1 MVSTLERDVMENQP
15 LEEDA
20 KKAVEQLGLS
30 ESNYTVIEGVGQGC
44 PAGPIYRPQADIS
57 NLFLPMVEATLNHLE
72 QRSGKERAF
81 AYFRTRLSD
90 FLHSEAL
97 KLDGFEYAK
106 EVGELVESIGDDT
119 DNKEDYDRFFRSF
132 FRSCLVRTHSQLVQ
146 RCTMTLKT
154 SSVKIR
160 LNFSRCWIFRRFIGR
175 DKAGVDSG
183 FFEIAY
189 LGC

>member
-1 MVSTLERDVMENQP
+1 MENQP

-57 NLFLPMVEATLNHLE
+57 NLFLPVVEATLNHLE
-72 QRSGKERAF
+72 QRSGKEQAF

-90 FLHSEAL
+90 FFHSEAL

-106 EVGELVESIGDDT
+106 EVGDLVKSIGDNT
-119 DNKEDYDRFFRSF
+119 DNKEDYDQFFRSF
-132 FRSCLVRTHSQLVQ
+132 FRSCLVAYTFAARAKMHDDAKNLVSKNPIKFFALLDIFDDLSEE
-146 RCTMTLKT
+146 TKMGL
-154 SSVKIR
+154 IR
-160 LNFSRCWIFRRFIGR
+160 DFSRLHIW
-175 DKAGVDSG
+175 DV
-183 FFEIAY
+183 E
-189 LGC
+189 

>member
-1 MVSTLERDVMENQP
+1 MENQP

-57 NLFLPMVEATLNHLE
+57 NLFLPVVEATLNHLE

-81 AYFRTRLSD
+81 AYFRMRLSD
-90 FLHSEAL
+90 FFHSEAL

-106 EVGELVESIGDDT
+106 EVGELVESIGDNT
-119 DNKEDYDRFFRSF
+119 DNKEDYDRCFRRFFRSW
-132 FRSCLVRTHSQLVQ
+132 LVAYTFAARVKMPDYAKTLVSK
-146 RCTMTLKT
+146 TPSKLFTTLAQFVT
-154 SSVKIR
+154 SLEETK
-160 LNFSRCWIFRRFIGR
+160 
-175 DKAGVDSG
+175 
-183 FFEIAY
+183 
-189 LGC
+189 